1 MNAKEI
7 ISSISEDCF
16 LREPLLFDVL
26 CSHKIEVNEAI
37 SAMFRTGKRR
47 IEYNPRIVEENAG
60 SAKDALTT
68 EMYRILLKH
77 PYERVSSEPN
87 RVALKKSSDIA
98 ISESCYPFAKPHD
111 LLGAKYYNLEEG
123 QSYEEYYKK
132 N

>member
-37 SAMFRTGKRR
+37 SAMFLTGKRR

-68 EMYRILLKH
+68 EMYRILLK
-77 PYERVSSEPN
+77 PRMSECRASRTESRSKN
-87 RVALKKSSDIA
+87 RATLQSAKVAIRS
-98 ISESCYPFAKPHD
+98 
-111 LLGAKYYNLEEG
+111 
-123 QSYEEYYKK
+123 QSRKTS
-132 N
+132 